1 MDISDEHLP
10 RILQRPQE
18 GRFLAIAGIDAD
30 PHGTPH
36 FGATSAEMKESG
48 GGRYSDEVNREKPI
62 AVR

>member
-1 MDISDEHLP
+1 MVKNRSKSKY
-10 RILQRPQE
+10 
-18 GRFLAIAGIDAD
+18 A
-30 PHGTPH
+30 HGTPH